1 MWIFLEVC
9 VREEVRHRDAPALKN
24 YIGHNVCEYQE
35 DVKEKWGD
43 IKETG
48 VGSTIKNNVEVRTS
62 K

>member
-1 MWIFLEVC
+1 M
-9 VREEVRHRDAPALKN
+9 REEVRHGDAPALKN
-24 YIGHNVCEYQE
+24 YFGHNVCEYQE